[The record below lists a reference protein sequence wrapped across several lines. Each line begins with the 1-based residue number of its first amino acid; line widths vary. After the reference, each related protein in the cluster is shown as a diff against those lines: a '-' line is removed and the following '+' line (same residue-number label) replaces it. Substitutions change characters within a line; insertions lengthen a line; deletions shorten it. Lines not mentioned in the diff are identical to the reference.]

1 MSICFVVTPRILI
14 DDSNDQKDNESLASY
29 ISIPLGFVGAVSI
42 IALLI
47 IHGMKGINKFLL
59 IANQMDI
66 FFKFTVKSE
75 KNLYFA

>member
-14 DDSNDQKDNESLASY
+14 DDSNNQKDNVSLASY

-47 IHGMKGINKFLL
+47 INGMKGINEFLL
-59 IANQMDI
+59 FANQKNI
-66 FFKFTVKSE
+66 F
-75 KNLYFA
+75 LIHC

>member
-1 MSICFVVTPRILI
+1 MIVKGMSICFVVTPRILI
-14 DDSNDQKDNESLASY
+14 DDSNNKKDNVSLASY

-59 IANQMDI
+59 FANQKI
-66 FFKFTVKSE
+66 
-75 KNLYFA
+75 

>member
-1 MSICFVVTPRILI
+1 MI
-14 DDSNDQKDNESLASY
+14 DDSNNEKDIESLASY

-59 IANQMDI
+59 IANQINI
-66 FFKFTVKSE
+66 FLKFTVKSE
-75 KNLYFA
+75 KIPYFV